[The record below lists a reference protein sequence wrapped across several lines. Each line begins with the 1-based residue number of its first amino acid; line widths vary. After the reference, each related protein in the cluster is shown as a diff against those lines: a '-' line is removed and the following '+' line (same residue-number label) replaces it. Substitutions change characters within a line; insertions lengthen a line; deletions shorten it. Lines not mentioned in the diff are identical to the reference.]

1 MSVFYSR
8 KNQRCFL
15 PLKYE
20 KTLENQGFLGRQPF
34 RLSYMVRATGLEP
47 ARRGH
52 RFLRPTRLPF
62 RHARMDIKYSIKKPR
77 CQSYYRQKKPSCRF
91 FIYRGILRRCFSEY
105 FPDVKTNTGFFTK
118 KRPKISTKLPKTLDS
133 ADLLWQ
139 NRLPHKV
146 KAHKMCFCTALF
158 SES

>member
-1 MSVFYSR
+1 M
-8 KNQRCFL
+8 
-15 PLKYE
+15 
-20 KTLENQGFLGRQPF
+20 LGRDSNNSKSASHITRTQKEIRTL
-34 RLSYMVRATGLEP
+34 RLSALGSDFYCLVRATGLEP

-133 ADLLWQ
+133 ADLL
-139 NRLPHKV
+139 
-146 KAHKMCFCTALF
+146 
-158 SES
+158 

>member
-1 MSVFYSR
+1 MQLR
-8 KNQRCFL
+8 GLEPL
-15 PLKYE
+15 PKYMDMNLNHARMPIPPQLHIYLYCID
-20 KTLENQGFLGRQPF
+20 KRT
-34 RLSYMVRATGLEP
+34 VRATGLEP

-133 ADLLWQ
+133 ADLL
-139 NRLPHKV
+139 
-146 KAHKMCFCTALF
+146 
-158 SES
+158 